1 MPVSRRTGV
10 NITAIARIGGASIG
24 RTAVVPFFKRL
35 TSSSWQFLS
44 DRVPDRIM
52 LARRFKREFG
62 RAPNLKNP
70 RTFNEKLLWLMLYY
84 RTPRATR
91 LADKYEVRG
100 YVAERVGP
108 ARLNELYGV
117 WDRVS
122 DIDFDTLPDAFVLK
136 VNWGWGANVFCRRR
150 SELDVPKT
158 KEQLAAWMRRSHY
171 WSAREWCYK
180 NIEPRIVCERLLTD
194 DRWGIPPDYKF
205 FCFGGEPRFVKVH
218 TDRFGQHGRGALRS
232 GLAGSSI
239 RLWTAFHRASDSPA
253 GQPGRDAALRAQPVP
268 WLAVRPRGPLFRR
281 RAYHLRRNDVA
292 AVRGDGALRPGPLQR
307 VLGRRAAFAGQDPL
321 PALAGPGL
329 RR

>member
-10 NITAIARIGGASIG
+10 NITAIARSGGASIG

-84 RTPRATR
+84 RTPLATR

-108 ARLNELYGV
+108 ERLNELYGV

-218 TDRFGQHGRGALRS
+218 TDRFGQHGRGLFDLDWQVPPFGYGPPSTGQAIPRPDNLDEMLHCARSLSRGLPFVRVDLYSVAGHTIFGEMTWQPSAGMGRFVPDRYNEYWGDAL
-232 GLAGSSI
+232 
-239 RLWTAFHRASDSPA
+239 
-253 GQPGRDAALRAQPVP
+253 
-268 WLAVRPRGPLFRR
+268 
-281 RAYHLRRNDVA
+281 
-292 AVRGDGALRPGPLQR
+292 
-307 VLGRRAAFAGQDPL
+307 PL
-321 PALAGPGL
+321 PAKTRSRLSRA
-329 RR
+329 RA